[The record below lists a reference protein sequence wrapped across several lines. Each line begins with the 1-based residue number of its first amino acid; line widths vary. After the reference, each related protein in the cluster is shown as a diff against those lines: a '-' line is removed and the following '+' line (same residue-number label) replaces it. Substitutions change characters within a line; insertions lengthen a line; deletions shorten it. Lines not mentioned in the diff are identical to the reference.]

1 MMTYDKRAKKCTLI
15 NSKYNYFIVKL
26 MAVGKVKFPK
36 VCAGVIET
44 AFEM

>member
-1 MMTYDKRAKKCTLI
+1 MMTYGKRSKKCTLQ
-15 NSKYNYFIVKL
+15 NNKYNYFILKL
-26 MAVGKVKFPK
+26 EAVGKVKFPK